1 MRIYEVMVRIDKMT
15 NATQDERKCL
25 FVSLQI
31 LRSLLTVP
39 DLKNSIEAS
48 DFLNINLKIE

>member
-1 MRIYEVMVRIDKMT
+1 MMVRIDKMD